1 MNDRQ
6 FSNASELESRGRSRS
21 HAITGGARGED
32 EEIGRNVG
40 SKMLREE
47 GSTTAVSQSVSLVS
61 DLNGSATLSATV
73 PLKLT
78 GDFSGAGKR
87 LQAQEL
93 FDFAEEASLK
103 SQLQTNF
110 LAQQDFTSAI
120 REQSA
125 ETEVCPDIE
134 RMTATSPKIHLK
146 FCLNVLIIV
155 TNTSRSE
162 RLLQ

>member
-1 MNDRQ
+1 M
-6 FSNASELESRGRSRS
+6 
-21 HAITGGARGED
+21 
-32 EEIGRNVG
+32 
-40 SKMLREE
+40 
-47 GSTTAVSQSVSLVS
+47 
-61 DLNGSATLSATV
+61 

-78 GDFSGAGKR
+78 GDFSGIGKR

-125 ETEVCPDIE
+125 ETEACPDIE
-134 RMTATSPKIHLK
+134 RMTATI
-146 FCLNVLIIV
+146 LISI
-155 TNTSRSE
+155 
-162 RLLQ
+162 